1 MYESLSLLGLCS
13 PTSRLFTLRKKYK
26 LLTCHAPLKIQ
37 RTVASKSAI
46 SLKSKMSSNKRRKL
60 SPPVDET
67 TDTPLQVTAGT
78 PDTQPDVKATVPLTE
93 DMPTAVLDAPED
105 ASAATSTPTTASS
118 NTDRMAKFAALRA
131 RATDSSRANLAAA
144 KAESQRS
151 ALDPNLLANLSRR
164 SAIAQHNLL
173 KADAEESGGTGA
185 FERKRAWDYTI
196 EESERWDERMQEKK
210 ERREGNAFQDYSAE
224 AGKIYERQVRE
235 MEKLG
240 GKEGG
245 RGKGGRLKEEYNAS
259 KQELLE
265 SAAHNGSLEIVEM
278 QNGEMVA
285 IDQSGR
291 FYADHDSTGFVEQ
304 RPKKENVDRLV
315 DDLRKAEEV
324 RLQKRRKRGL
334 EDEGGDVSYINEKN
348 KQFNM
353 KLARFYD
360 RYTTD
365 IRESFERGSAI

>member
-1 MYESLSLLGLCS
+1 MTQTDAQVDGS
-13 PTSRLFTLRKKYK
+13 PTNEVDLAPSNTQAEASASTSKP
-26 LLTCHAPLKIQ
+26 LTP
-37 RTVASKSAI
+37 
-46 SLKSKMSSNKRRKL
+46 SSN
-60 SPPVDET
+60 
-67 TDTPLQVTAGT
+67 
-78 PDTQPDVKATVPLTE
+78 
-93 DMPTAVLDAPED
+93 
-105 ASAATSTPTTASS
+105 
-118 NTDRMAKFAALRA
+118 NDRLAKFAALKA
-131 RATDSSRANLAAA
+131 RATDSARSNLAAA
-144 KAESQRS
+144 KAESQKS
-151 ALDPNLLANLSRR
+151 ALDPSLLANLSRR

-185 FERKRAWDYTI
+185 FERRRAWDYTV
-196 EESERWDERMQEKK
+196 EESERWDERMREKK
-210 ERREGNAFQDYSAE
+210 ERREKNAFQDYSAE

-245 RGKGGRLKEEYNAS
+245 GKGGRLKEEYVAS

-265 SAAHNGSLEIVEM
+265 QAAHNGNLEIVELH
-278 QNGEMVA
+278 NGEMVA

-324 RLQKRRKRGL
+324 RLQKRRKRGA
-334 EDEGGDVSYINEKN
+334 EGEEGDVSYINEKN

-353 KLARFYD
+353 KLGRFYD

>member
-1 MYESLSLLGLCS
+1 MS
-13 PTSRLFTLRKKYK
+13 P
-26 LLTCHAPLKIQ
+26 
-37 RTVASKSAI
+37 
-46 SLKSKMSSNKRRKL
+46 NKRRKL
-60 SPPVDET
+60 SPPVD
-67 TDTPLQVTAGT
+67 DTPGRPSEIAASTSKTQNDAVAVTL
-78 PDTQPDVKATVPLTE
+78 PTE
-93 DMPTAVLDAPED
+93 D
-105 ASAATSTPTTASS
+105 TSTAPSDNLEETSPSISKPTPPSF
-118 NTDRMAKFAALRA
+118 NNDRLAKFAALRA
-131 RATDSSRANLAAA
+131 RATDSARSNLAAA
-144 KAESQRS
+144 KAESQKS
-151 ALDPNLLANLSRR
+151 ALDPILLANLSRR

-185 FERKRAWDYTI
+185 FERKRAWDYTV
-196 EESERWDERMQEKK
+196 EESERWDERMREKK
-210 ERREGNAFQDYSAE
+210 ERREKNAFQDYNAE

-245 RGKGGRLKEEYNAS
+245 GKVGRLREDYNAS

-265 SAAHNGSLEIVEM
+265 QAAHNGNLEIVELH
-278 QNGEMVA
+278 NGEMVA

-315 DDLRKAEEV
+315 EDLRKAEEV
-324 RLQKRRKRGL
+324 RLQKRRKRGA
-334 EDEGGDVSYINEKN
+334 EGEEADVSYINEKN

-353 KLARFYD
+353 KLGRFYD